1 MALKCRKFEPNIFN
15 KLKCQS
21 CFGAK
26 EHHSAEALQ
35 NNKASRKVSKC
46 GYLFVAPDYDF
57 NNPLDK
63 SRRWQRRLFRLYDDG
78 ELSYYVDE
86 DPDTI
91 PQQIVD
97 MNKCTEVKDAEK
109 LTTHHCSLAVI
120 TPDKTT
126 YIKAASKEEIMWW
139 HDALVVYPRS
149 LQKPKNRR
157 FTMPIFSSKDKI
169 APLDSGRLSGES
181 ADTAAITTGRFQV
194 EKVKPKETHMTYR
207 GVRNM
212 KHKGDK
218 HLQDGLRKSSSLH
231 DLSSDEVG
239 LDLAASRYLSRSGEQ
254 LDKLNGAQNILND
267 PKVVNNPYFTL
278 PRNTWQT
285 LANNSR
291 QTASQPALT
300 QPLAPPSSATKKPE
314 ERSGITRPK
323 NTTERN
329 RLHRERS
336 SSLKD
341 FHSQFTLAPEK
352 GNRTSLSGID
362 RLTTHSDSVDGTSD
376 RGSVSSVYSS
386 KDNET
391 DELKMAKSSELQAA
405 GRSQSASALHPAGA
419 QASVGT
425 RYEDLMYMK
434 KGWLI
439 KQGISEKDWKK
450 HWFVLTGNSL
460 RYYKDAKAEETNT
473 LDGRIDLSTCYDIVE
488 VSIGRNYG
496 FRIKT
501 RNGEY
506 LLSAMTSGI
515 RNNWMKA
522 VRLVMDLQNSNVK
535 SESKSSSTD
544 SSRQGSEE
552 LDQAAVN
559 GRLGTAASSDS
570 KQDTKKKESLK
581 NSRRHHSD
589 INLAVNVG
597 QLLKVNEMSDSLE
610 GLDLGN
616 VQVPEQSTLSRDIAD
631 AGDEPKLKMSASDSA
646 VDSLPLNRFVE
657 GSENVTPVSAST
669 TSVDPTRPKKS
680 ESKKEEDERK
690 QRAKSPS
697 ARIKDKTR
705 SKAQKVSSDDLRM
718 AIPGSDKDDTK
729 YSSSD
734 GDTGDQESSQA
745 ETSYHSL
752 MDDNLTASSGDGMLV
767 ELLETEVDSLKD
779 QLDHTHDEIVKLH
792 ETNMDLK
799 NRLQT
804 AVREKDVTQPQTG
817 LESPIIRSMYND
829 QNQDSMQVTT
839 MRRQVKEARE
849 TIQKQKQDIETLQ
862 AKLAMSTSKLT
873 GTEKALSEAL
883 KELKQEK
890 DKFMKLSNDW
900 NRKIRSLENQLKEVN
915 GQFDRQKSSVTA
927 KENDNKRLDNELKAS
942 HVRCN
947 ELERQIKSYE
957 LEKKRLKDNL
967 DDTNR
972 KVALLKDELKMKE
985 GKLQEIESHYENQIA
1000 ELEQEFA
1007 QERDDVEQHME
1018 DLKKQWMEAQ
1028 RKTDESDSLTNNM
1041 ADIIGEKDE
1050 IINQLEEKMIECDK
1064 KMCDITED
1072 YNSKLQELKNL
1083 QSSSKKLKEE
1093 NKKLEKKL
1101 EDLEK
1106 SKSKIHTDRSKI
1118 DNESESYKKQYDDVK
1133 KENISLMEE
1142 LETEKQSLSDLI
1154 KEKAELEH
1162 SVNRLEMQVQ
1172 DSRGR
1177 SNDSTSSDNS
1187 TVKEMIHNFIM
1198 IESEM
1203 QELTQSVE
1211 DIQTIFSDYLCD
1223 KEEED
1228 HVELVGVAQM
1238 VDDVHSHCN
1247 KLLDILKEGS
1257 KELGMES
1264 PEKDSSSSEMSSKF
1278 EEAMSQVKKLK
1289 SELKDSH
1296 TQYELMKN
1304 SEKELTTKLRNMETR
1319 YQGQIDAMSEK
1330 IEKLYSRCEKN
1341 VKQMPKPQPKTTEK
1355 GRHSLEL
1362 SEQIEAQLTQLEEK
1376 ISIVEQVLPNISLPP
1391 SEEDEDT
1398 GSEIDEDSDSFES
1411 SEEDGSESDD
1421 ESEPS
1426 DILSKLKQMKSQL
1439 ERTNNRIQDLTCDL
1453 SDQTFSSANDST
1465 ADGDSQQLRSTLQ
1478 KCGEKIDSLTTR
1490 FTENVRMAKS
1500 GVVPGSLASV
1510 HMFKNCVNDV
1520 KQKLKDINKIV
1531 TEHEVLDAK
1540 GLKVINDK
1548 IYKLFEYLAPYQR
1561 LQTSDFEI
1569 IGQVLQQKTV
1579 CQSAIVDK
1587 ENAAKRKH
1595 LGYEDKLHVYADRL
1609 SVEAIVLGQ
1618 MASLIQQHHVTNLYR
1633 DQLMNEI
1640 NSLNQVLYELKKKVD
1655 SVSHSPTSGN
1665 VVSMY
1670 ASVLAEKIILEGQL
1684 ASCAVTDDHHPTD
1697 DTAILSSLNISDNPS
1712 IMAMEVFL
1720 RSQVDSSVYRQL
1732 QRSGELLDNAT
1743 AQVVTRFLLQGEITQ
1758 ALQKI
1763 KDKYR
1768 TDTEHEKVQDLVIRQ
1783 RKFCTEELIERHET
1797 VSESIDVHLK
1807 LVLYLIKQS
1816 PNKKQALESFINL
1829 LKRIFQRQSTELQE
1843 LHSGN
1848 NFEQNKSQ
1856 QVCSTLQSD
1865 LDQLLSQIPK
1875 VFDEVSDPS
1884 TEVEESVETLST
1896 QVADMLLQKSVTKGW
1911 LTYIC
1916 HLNQSNSVPVVVEV
1930 ENQSI
1935 DGHSQ
1940 ALSQSLM
1947 DEATSKQTLSVEL
1960 KSQNKESEK
1969 LTNFVNALP
1978 DIGLFNPENMDS
1990 YSENLVKEAI
2000 FQSQLTYLT
2009 FKMKLEHERQMR
2021 DLKIKLESGQKVAL
2035 TSVISKD
2042 SEGDIQSSLS
2052 VFEEILETKFEDE
2065 CEVLSNLDKE
2075 LKQLQSI
2082 TSDNPELSKELTN
2095 FASMFDHEL
2104 SVAQERHDIHLDV
2117 LRQEMTAICIRMET
2131 VAESNET
2138 EKESLICEYED
2149 RIKRMQ
2155 DELVCVKIDHEEEL
2169 EQVRQDIMTAVCAIK
2184 ANEEEEP
2191 DHIKHKMLQHKHAVL
2206 ILLEDIQSSLGG
2218 VNNDLVKKLK
2228 EQIEEL
2234 KAVFLTIEDPT
2245 DDPAA
2250 VMSPVA
2256 KDGDVYPDRRISISA
2271 SNLEPPGTPGLD
2283 ISHHEHELEL
2293 LKKQKDDALAEEI
2306 KTTKAALDAMRKAY
2320 EEDLEEEKQKYR
2332 DALKSMFTDDFVEEI
2347 RRRHETE
2354 MSKTTEELK
2363 QLRMHYDSKCEDYKV
2378 LESKSDNTKSAYET
2392 HIKHLTTSNQQ
2403 LQDLVNEEIGKLKD
2417 FIQNRTMASVPGNGT
2432 IEEELYDAQIMVR
2445 VKDAELQKLRSQTKN
2460 LQNSLDRSSEEQRVS
2475 MTQYFQ
2481 LNKKYQESQKQL
2493 KEILEEKRAEE
2504 AKSSRSLRRAPS
2516 FHHRARS
2523 PSPQPTTSPN
2533 KKDAAEH
2540 HSRDSHRR
2548 RHIDARDLK
2557 RSKSSPSIPYV
2568 FDGRPVGSLG
2578 KSKDLKKLTRSP
2590 KS

>member
-126 YIKAASKEEIMWW
+126 YIKANSKEEIMWW

-169 APLDSGRLSGES
+169 APLDSGRLSSEGTNS
-181 ADTAAITTGRFQV
+181 TTVTTGRFQV
-194 EKVKPKETHMTYR
+194 EKVKPKETFVTYR

-218 HLQDGLRKSSSLH
+218 HLPDGLRKSSSLH

-239 LDLAASRYLSRSGEQ
+239 IDLAASRYLSRSGEH
-254 LDKLNGAQNILND
+254 LDKINGAQGVLND

-278 PRNTWQT
+278 PRNTWQS

-300 QPLAPPSSATKKPE
+300 QPLAPPSSTTKKPE

-323 NTTERN
+323 NANERN

-341 FHSQFTLAPEK
+341 FHSQFTLAPDK

-362 RLTTHSDSVDGTSD
+362 RLTTHSDSVDGASD
-376 RGSVSSVYSS
+376 RSGVSSVYSS

-439 KQGISEKDWKK
+439 KQGTSEKDWKK

-460 RYYKDAKAEETNT
+460 RYYKDAKAEETNS
-473 LDGRIDLSTCYDIVE
+473 LDGRIDLSSCYDIVE

-552 LDQAAVN
+552 LDQTAITN
-559 GRLGTAASSDS
+559 RLGTSASSDS
-570 KQDTKKKESLK
+570 KQDTKKKEGFK

-616 VQVPEQSTLSRDIAD
+616 VQVPEQSTLPKDIAD
-631 AGDEPKLKMSASDSA
+631 AGDEPKLKMSASESA

-657 GSENVTPVSAST
+657 GSENSTSVSSST

-705 SKAQKVSSDDLRM
+705 SKAQKISSDDLRM
-718 AIPGSDKDDTK
+718 AIPGSDKDETK

-779 QLDHTHDEIVKLH
+779 QLDHTHEEIVKLH

-817 LESPIIRSMYND
+817 LESPLIRSMYND
-829 QNQDSMQVTT
+829 QNQDSTQVTT

-862 AKLAMSTSKLT
+862 SKLAMSTSKLT

-915 GQFDRQKSSVTA
+915 GQFERQKNTITA

-942 HVRCN
+942 NVRCK
-947 ELERQIKSYE
+947 ELEREIKSYE
-957 LEKKRLKDNL
+957 LEKRRLKDNL

-985 GKLQEIESHYENQIA
+985 AKLQEIESHYENQIA

-1093 NKKLEKKL
+1093 NKKLEKKM

-1118 DNESESYKKQYDDVK
+1118 ETETESYKKQYEDVK

-1142 LETEKQSLSDLI
+1142 LENEKQSLSDLI

-1162 SVNRLEMQVQ
+1162 AVNRLEMQVQ
-1172 DSRGR
+1172 E
-1177 SNDSTSSDNS
+1177 SSWK
-1187 TVKEMIHNFIM
+1187 VQRFNFI
-1198 IESEM
+1198 
-1203 QELTQSVE
+1203 
-1211 DIQTIFSDYLCD
+1211 
-1223 KEEED
+1223 
-1228 HVELVGVAQM
+1228 
-1238 VDDVHSHCN
+1238 
-1247 KLLDILKEGS
+1247 
-1257 KELGMES
+1257 
-1264 PEKDSSSSEMSSKF
+1264 
-1278 EEAMSQVKKLK
+1278 
-1289 SELKDSH
+1289 
-1296 TQYELMKN
+1296 
-1304 SEKELTTKLRNMETR
+1304 R
-1319 YQGQIDAMSEK
+1319 
-1330 IEKLYSRCEKN
+1330 
-1341 VKQMPKPQPKTTEK
+1341 
-1355 GRHSLEL
+1355 
-1362 SEQIEAQLTQLEEK
+1362 
-1376 ISIVEQVLPNISLPP
+1376 
-1391 SEEDEDT
+1391 
-1398 GSEIDEDSDSFES
+1398 
-1411 SEEDGSESDD
+1411 
-1421 ESEPS
+1421 
-1426 DILSKLKQMKSQL
+1426 
-1439 ERTNNRIQDLTCDL
+1439 
-1453 SDQTFSSANDST
+1453 
-1465 ADGDSQQLRSTLQ
+1465 
-1478 KCGEKIDSLTTR
+1478 
-1490 FTENVRMAKS
+1490 
-1500 GVVPGSLASV
+1500 
-1510 HMFKNCVNDV
+1510 
-1520 KQKLKDINKIV
+1520 
-1531 TEHEVLDAK
+1531 
-1540 GLKVINDK
+1540 
-1548 IYKLFEYLAPYQR
+1548 
-1561 LQTSDFEI
+1561 
-1569 IGQVLQQKTV
+1569 
-1579 CQSAIVDK
+1579 
-1587 ENAAKRKH
+1587 
-1595 LGYEDKLHVYADRL
+1595 
-1609 SVEAIVLGQ
+1609 
-1618 MASLIQQHHVTNLYR
+1618 
-1633 DQLMNEI
+1633 
-1640 NSLNQVLYELKKKVD
+1640 
-1655 SVSHSPTSGN
+1655 
-1665 VVSMY
+1665 
-1670 ASVLAEKIILEGQL
+1670 
-1684 ASCAVTDDHHPTD
+1684 
-1697 DTAILSSLNISDNPS
+1697 
-1712 IMAMEVFL
+1712 
-1720 RSQVDSSVYRQL
+1720 
-1732 QRSGELLDNAT
+1732 
-1743 AQVVTRFLLQGEITQ
+1743 
-1758 ALQKI
+1758 
-1763 KDKYR
+1763 
-1768 TDTEHEKVQDLVIRQ
+1768 
-1783 RKFCTEELIERHET
+1783 
-1797 VSESIDVHLK
+1797 
-1807 LVLYLIKQS
+1807 
-1816 PNKKQALESFINL
+1816 
-1829 LKRIFQRQSTELQE
+1829 
-1843 LHSGN
+1843 
-1848 NFEQNKSQ
+1848 
-1856 QVCSTLQSD
+1856 
-1865 LDQLLSQIPK
+1865 
-1875 VFDEVSDPS
+1875 
-1884 TEVEESVETLST
+1884 
-1896 QVADMLLQKSVTKGW
+1896 
-1911 LTYIC
+1911 
-1916 HLNQSNSVPVVVEV
+1916 
-1930 ENQSI
+1930 
-1935 DGHSQ
+1935 
-1940 ALSQSLM
+1940 
-1947 DEATSKQTLSVEL
+1947 
-1960 KSQNKESEK
+1960 
-1969 LTNFVNALP
+1969 
-1978 DIGLFNPENMDS
+1978 
-1990 YSENLVKEAI
+1990 
-2000 FQSQLTYLT
+2000 
-2009 FKMKLEHERQMR
+2009 
-2021 DLKIKLESGQKVAL
+2021 
-2035 TSVISKD
+2035 
-2042 SEGDIQSSLS
+2042 
-2052 VFEEILETKFEDE
+2052 
-2065 CEVLSNLDKE
+2065 
-2075 LKQLQSI
+2075 
-2082 TSDNPELSKELTN
+2082 
-2095 FASMFDHEL
+2095 
-2104 SVAQERHDIHLDV
+2104 
-2117 LRQEMTAICIRMET
+2117 
-2131 VAESNET
+2131 
-2138 EKESLICEYED
+2138 
-2149 RIKRMQ
+2149 
-2155 DELVCVKIDHEEEL
+2155 
-2169 EQVRQDIMTAVCAIK
+2169 
-2184 ANEEEEP
+2184 
-2191 DHIKHKMLQHKHAVL
+2191 
-2206 ILLEDIQSSLGG
+2206 
-2218 VNNDLVKKLK
+2218 
-2228 EQIEEL
+2228 
-2234 KAVFLTIEDPT
+2234 
-2245 DDPAA
+2245 
-2250 VMSPVA
+2250 
-2256 KDGDVYPDRRISISA
+2256 
-2271 SNLEPPGTPGLD
+2271 
-2283 ISHHEHELEL
+2283 
-2293 LKKQKDDALAEEI
+2293 
-2306 KTTKAALDAMRKAY
+2306 
-2320 EEDLEEEKQKYR
+2320 
-2332 DALKSMFTDDFVEEI
+2332 
-2347 RRRHETE
+2347 
-2354 MSKTTEELK
+2354 
-2363 QLRMHYDSKCEDYKV
+2363 
-2378 LESKSDNTKSAYET
+2378 
-2392 HIKHLTTSNQQ
+2392 
-2403 LQDLVNEEIGKLKD
+2403 
-2417 FIQNRTMASVPGNGT
+2417 
-2432 IEEELYDAQIMVR
+2432 
-2445 VKDAELQKLRSQTKN
+2445 
-2460 LQNSLDRSSEEQRVS
+2460 
-2475 MTQYFQ
+2475 
-2481 LNKKYQESQKQL
+2481 
-2493 KEILEEKRAEE
+2493 
-2504 AKSSRSLRRAPS
+2504 
-2516 FHHRARS
+2516 
-2523 PSPQPTTSPN
+2523 
-2533 KKDAAEH
+2533 
-2540 HSRDSHRR
+2540 
-2548 RHIDARDLK
+2548 
-2557 RSKSSPSIPYV
+2557 
-2568 FDGRPVGSLG
+2568 
-2578 KSKDLKKLTRSP
+2578 
-2590 KS
+2590 